1 MGYLKKNF
9 SSYQR
14 PFLAQPN
21 LIEIQTQSYGW
32 LLTAGL
38 KDLFEEFFP
47 IKDRTGKEL
56 ELYFLDFDFDEP
68 KYNELQAQQKE
79 QSYETTLRVKLKL
92 INNSAKTAETQKI
105 YFGDFPMMTERGTF
119 VINGVE
125 RVVVSQLVRSP
136 GVYFSADVLRGRKFF
151 SAKVIPHRG
160 AWLEIESE
168 ANGFIGVK
176 IDRKRKVP
184 ITSLLRIFAAAEDK
198 KKIITNEEILRIFGE
213 AIRPTLEKDA
223 AASEEDS
230 YVEIYKRLRPGDLAT
245 ADNARSLI
253 QPMFTRFDRYDL
265 SPVGR
270 FKINQRLDLKENSR
284 QLNSKDLIA
293 IIKEILRLNND
304 PAAEAD
310 DIDHLG
316 NRRVRAVGELVQ
328 NRLRVGFARMRKVI
342 QDRMSTLDAK
352 EITIPT
358 QLINPK
364 ILIAVVKEFF
374 MLSQLSQF
382 MNQENFLAELEHKRL
397 LSVLGPGGLTRE
409 RAGFEVR
416 DVHRS
421 YYGRICPIQTPEG
434 ANIGLVNYLA
444 NYSRANEFGF
454 LETPYYKVEKG
465 VIGSEVVWLDA
476 FEEEKYNIAH
486 AAIEIDEKNRIADS
500 TVKARIK
507 SKPGTCL
514 KEEIDFI
521 DAAPHQVFSPAAS
534 LIPFIEHD
542 DANRALMGSN
552 MQRQAVPLVKP
563 EAPLVGTGVEEKVAQ
578 NSQQVIIAPA
588 DGEITAVDAN
598 HIELK
603 TGSGIKKFGLIKFK
617 RSNQSTCISQYP
629 AVKKGQKV
637 KKGDFLTNASS
648 IDKGQLALGQN
659 LLVAFVPWEGANFE
673 DAVVLSEK
681 VVRDSRF
688 SSIHVEDYYCYIR
701 ETKLGPE
708 ITTPDISNVSEDKL
722 RNLDEE
728 GIIRVGTEV
737 YPDDI
742 LVGKISPKGESEL
755 TSEERLLRAIFG
767 EEARDVKDTSLTM
780 PHGEQGRIIGIKIS
794 SRERGDLLDPGVIK
808 RIQIQVAQLSN
819 VQAGDKLTGR
829 HGNKGVI
836 SQIRPIEDMPCL
848 EDGTPVDVVLNP
860 LSVASRMNIGQI
872 LETHLGFAAK
882 KLGYQ
887 AISPIFT
894 GATEEQIRAE
904 LKKAGLPESG
914 KVKLFD
920 GRTGEAFKNPI
931 TVGYVYVMKL
941 DHMVKNKIHMRSTG
955 PYSLITQQPL
965 GGKARL
971 GGQRFGEMEVWALE
985 GYGASHTLQ
994 EMLTIKSDDVMGRS
1008 SAFESIIKG
1017 EKIKKP
1023 SLPTS
1028 FNVLV
1033 NEIKSLGLDVEIIR
1047 PEERSS
1053 ANGEKIERDLK
1064 DIRAISIKLASPE
1077 KIIAWSSGEVIK
1089 AETINYRTQRP
1100 EKDGLFSERIFGPT
1114 KDWECYC
1121 GKYKKIRYKGVVC
1134 DKCGVEVTRSLVR
1147 RERMGHINLAAPV
1160 AHTWF
1165 MRSVPSR
1172 LSLLLDTPLP
1182 KLEKV
1187 IYYAA
1192 YVVTAINEKSRD
1204 FESKKKELLALN
1216 IKLGTI
1222 FNENEYLEITKRLGK
1237 SAIEVKSGAGAI
1249 REILEKID
1257 LKTLARQSEKELE
1270 ETKDFNR
1277 RTRISRRVNLIKS
1290 LIKSGIKPE
1299 WMIITVLPVLPPDL
1313 RPMVAL
1319 DGGRFA
1325 TSDLND
1331 LYRRVI
1337 NRNNRLKKL
1346 IELKAPE
1353 VITVN
1358 EKRMLQEAVDA
1369 LIDNTGAIGAQ
1380 QLSAQRRPLKSLAD
1394 MLRGKQGRF
1403 RQNLLGKRVDYS
1415 GRSVIVVGPELKLD
1429 ECGLPKKMALE
1440 LFRPFV
1446 IHKVIERNLAHNIK
1460 NANRFID
1467 QGSEEVWAIL
1477 EEVIAGKKVLLN
1489 RAPTLHR
1496 LSVQAFRPI
1505 LIEGLAIRIPPLV
1518 CAAFNA
1524 DFDGDQ
1530 MAVHLPLSDEAQYE
1544 AETIMLST
1552 NNLLRPAS
1560 GHPIVTPTQDIVL
1573 GCYCLTKIQP
1583 GAKGS
1588 GLILSSFAEATL
1600 AHEQGLLDLN
1610 ALIKIV
1616 PSKRSKKCVETTYG
1630 RLIFNNQLPK
1640 NFDFV
1645 NEKLNKSALSKI
1657 IASIIEKFGVNQAS
1671 ICLDNIKNIGF
1682 EYATISGITWG
1693 MDDLMVP
1700 KEKPQII
1707 KEAQKEA
1714 VTVSEEFRQGL
1725 LTNEEREN
1733 RIISIW
1739 DKAGKQIEN
1748 IIPKTFHPDNPVF
1761 MIIDSRAR
1769 GSWSAATQMMG
1780 MKGLVQ
1786 NPQGNI
1792 IELPVQSSYKGG
1804 FDVLEYFISIHGARK
1819 GQADTAL
1826 RTAEAGYLTRRL
1838 IDVAQ
1843 DVIIREEDCQ
1853 TQEGIEILRKEGEE
1867 YGYPFAE
1874 RLYSRTALENIKVK
1888 NKIIVKAGEII
1899 NRETAEII
1907 DKAKA
1912 ESVKVRSPITCKTL
1926 YGVCSKCY
1934 GLDLGNNQP
1943 IKLGESVGIIA
1954 AQSIG
1959 EPGTQLTLRTFHSG
1973 GIAGVDITHGLPRVE
1988 EIFEARPPRGKA
2000 ILAETD
2006 GIIESIQEN
2015 NLIKIIKI
2023 KNLNSKTKKTQYFE
2037 YPIPRTTILLAKIG
2051 DKVLKGQQISE
2062 GSINLKELLATRDS
2076 REVERYI
2083 INEIQKIYIP
2093 EGASINDKHIEVIV
2107 RQMFSRVIIKE
2118 EGDTDFIVGD
2128 IIEKSKLLED
2138 NRQTKKLKGTPA
2150 KAQLLLMG
2158 ITQVSL
2164 STESFLSAA
2173 SFQETSRVL
2182 VGAAISAKVDK
2193 LRGLKEN
2200 VIIGRL
2206 IPAGI
2211 GWRGIPVKA
2220 ITDEEEKEEIEEGI
2234 KTD

>member
-1 MGYLKKNF
+1 M
-9 SSYQR
+9 
-14 PFLAQPN
+14 
-21 LIEIQTQSYGW
+21 
-32 LLTAGL
+32 
-38 KDLFEEFFP
+38 
-47 IKDRTGKEL
+47 
-56 ELYFLDFDFDEP
+56 
-68 KYNELQAQQKE
+68 
-79 QSYETTLRVKLKL
+79 
-92 INNSAKTAETQKI
+92 
-105 YFGDFPMMTERGTF
+105 
-119 VINGVE
+119 
-125 RVVVSQLVRSP
+125 
-136 GVYFSADVLRGRKFF
+136 
-151 SAKVIPHRG
+151 
-160 AWLEIESE
+160 
-168 ANGFIGVK
+168 
-176 IDRKRKVP
+176 
-184 ITSLLRIFAAAEDK
+184 
-198 KKIITNEEILRIFGE
+198 
-213 AIRPTLEKDA
+213 
-223 AASEEDS
+223 
-230 YVEIYKRLRPGDLAT
+230 
-245 ADNARSLI
+245 
-253 QPMFTRFDRYDL
+253 
-265 SPVGR
+265 
-270 FKINQRLDLKENSR
+270 
-284 QLNSKDLIA
+284 
-293 IIKEILRLNND
+293 
-304 PAAEAD
+304 
-310 DIDHLG
+310 
-316 NRRVRAVGELVQ
+316 RR
-328 NRLRVGFARMRKVI
+328 VI
-342 QDRMSTLDAK
+342 QDRMSTLNAK
-352 EITIPT
+352 EISMPT

-382 MNQENFLAELEHKRL
+382 MDQVNFLAELEHKRL

-434 ANIGLVNYLA
+434 ANIGLVNHLA
-444 NYSRANEFGF
+444 NLSRVNQFGF
-454 LETPYYKVEKG
+454 LETPYYRVKKG
-465 VIGSEVVWLDA
+465 VVTSEVVWLDA
-476 FEEEKYNIAH
+476 FEEEKNNIAQ
-486 AAIEIDEKNRIADS
+486 AALEIDKKGKILDS
-500 TVKARIK
+500 IVEARIK
-507 SKPGTCL
+507 GEPGTCL
-514 KEEIDFI
+514 REELNYI

-534 LIPFIEHD
+534 LIPFVEHD

-552 MQRQAVPLVKP
+552 MQRQAVPLIKP
-563 EAPLVGTGVEEKVAQ
+563 EAPLVGTGLEGKIAE
-578 NSQQVIIAPA
+578 NSQQVIIAP
-588 DGEITAVDAN
+588 DKGEVTAVDADY
-598 HIELK
+598 IELK
-603 TGSGIKKFGLIKFK
+603 TESGTKKFDLMKFK
-617 RSNQSTCISQYP
+617 RSNQSTCVSQYP

-648 IDKGQLALGQN
+648 IDSGQLALGQN
-659 LLVAFVPWEGANFE
+659 LLVAFTPWEGANFE
-673 DAVVLSEK
+673 DAVILSER
-681 VVRDSRF
+681 VVRDDRF
-688 SSIHVEDYYCYIR
+688 TSVHIEDYYCDVR
-701 ETKLGPE
+701 DTKLGPE
-708 ITTPDISNVSEDKL
+708 ITTPDIPNVSEDKL

-728 GIIRVGTEV
+728 GIVRIGTEV

-780 PHGEQGRIIGIKIS
+780 PHGEQGRIIDIKIS
-794 SRERGDLLDPGVIK
+794 SREKGDQLEPGVIK
-808 RIQIQVAQLSN
+808 RIQIQVAQLNN

-836 SQIRPIEDMPCL
+836 SQIRPIEDMPYL
-848 EDGTPVDVVLNP
+848 EDGTPVDVILNP
-860 LSVASRMNIGQI
+860 LGVASRMNLGQI

-887 AISPIFT
+887 ALTPIFI
-894 GATEEQIRAE
+894 GATEDQIKEE

-920 GRTGEAFKNPI
+920 GRSGEPFKDPI
-931 TVGYVYVMKL
+931 TVGYIYVMKL
-941 DHMVKNKIHMRSTG
+941 NHLVKDKIHMRSTG

-1008 SAFESIIKG
+1008 STFESIIRG

-1023 SLPTS
+1023 SLPAS

-1033 NEIKSLGLDVEIIR
+1033 NEIKSLGLDVEIIKS
-1047 PEERSS
+1047 EEQQ
-1053 ANGEKIERDLK
+1053 EKLDKDLK
-1064 DIRAISIKLASPE
+1064 DIKAIAIKLASPE
-1077 KIIAWSSGEVIK
+1077 KITSWSSGEVTK

-1134 DKCGVEVTRSLVR
+1134 DKCGVEVTRSIVR

-1160 AHTWF
+1160 AHIWF

-1172 LSLLLDTPLP
+1172 LSLILDVPLP

-1187 IYYAA
+1187 VYYAA
-1192 YVVTAINEKSRD
+1192 YIVTGINKD
-1204 FESKKKELLALN
+1204 AKDYDSKKKELLAEN
-1216 IKLGTI
+1216 IKPGLI
-1222 FNENEYLEITKRLGK
+1222 LNENEYQEFSKRFGRV
-1237 SAIEVKSGAGAI
+1237 IEVESGAGAI
-1249 REILEKID
+1249 QKILENLNLKSLVGD
-1257 LKTLARQSEKELE
+1257 LEEELK
-1270 ETKDFNR
+1270 ETKDVNR
-1277 RTRISRRVNLIKS
+1277 QTRILRRLNLAKS
-1290 LIKSGIKPE
+1290 MIKSGIKPE
-1299 WMIITVLPVLPPDL
+1299 WMIMTVLPVLPPDL

-1346 IELKAPE
+1346 LELKAPD
-1353 VITVN
+1353 VIVTN

-1369 LIDNTGAIGAQ
+1369 LIDNASSIGTQ

-1415 GRSVIVVGPELKLD
+1415 GRSVIVVGPELKLN

-1446 IHKVIERNLAHNIK
+1446 INKVIERSLAHNIK

-1467 QGSEEVWAIL
+1467 QGSDEVWAIL
-1477 EEVIAGKKVLLN
+1477 EEVIADKKVLLN

-1496 LSVQAFRPI
+1496 LSIQAFKPI
-1505 LIEGLAIRIPPLV
+1505 LIEGLAVRIPPLV
-1518 CAAFNA
+1518 CTAFNA

-1530 MAVHLPLSDEAQYE
+1530 MAVHLPLSEEAQYE
-1544 AETIMLST
+1544 AREIMLST
-1552 NNLLRPAS
+1552 VNLLKPAS
-1560 GHPIVTPTQDIVL
+1560 GQPIVSPTQDIVL
-1573 GCYCLTKIQP
+1573 GCYCLTRLKP
-1583 GAKGS
+1583 EARGANS
-1588 GLILSSFAEATL
+1588 IFSSFTEATL
-1600 AHEQGLLDLN
+1600 AYEHGFLDLN
-1610 ALIKIV
+1610 APIKIL
-1616 PSKRSKKCVETTYG
+1616 PTKRSKKPLETTYG

-1645 NEKLNKSALSKI
+1645 NETLNKSALSKI
-1657 IASIIEKFGVNQAS
+1657 IALIIEKVGINQAGPY
-1671 ICLDNIKNIGF
+1671 LNNIKNLGF
-1682 EYATISGITWG
+1682 DNATVSGITWA
-1693 MDDLMVP
+1693 MNDLTIP
-1700 KEKPQII
+1700 KEKGQII
-1707 KEAQKEA
+1707 EKAQKEVAA
-1714 VTVSEEFRQGL
+1714 VNEEFRQGL
-1725 LTNEEREN
+1725 LTDDERKN
-1733 RIISIW
+1733 QVILIW
-1739 DKAGKQIEN
+1739 DKANKEVASFV
-1748 IIPKTFHPDNPVF
+1748 PKTFQLTNPIYT
-1761 MIIDSRAR
+1761 IIDSKAR
-1769 GSWSAATQMMG
+1769 GGWAQANQMTG

-1786 NPQGNI
+1786 NPQGDI
-1792 IELPVQSSYKGG
+1792 IELPVRSSYKEGL
-1804 FDVLEYFISIHGARK
+1804 DVLEYFISIHGARK

-1826 RTAEAGYLTRRL
+1826 KTAEAGYLTRRL

-1843 DVIIREEDCQ
+1843 DAMIREEDCQ
-1853 TQEGIEILRKEGEE
+1853 TKEGIEIFRKDGDE
-1867 YGYPFAE
+1867 YGYHFTE

-1888 NKIIVKAGEII
+1888 NKIVVRAGEVIT
-1899 NRETAEII
+1899 REAAEII
-1907 DKAKA
+1907 DKSKI

-1926 YGVCSKCY
+1926 YGICSRCY
-1934 GLDLGNNQP
+1934 GLDLGTNQP

-1973 GIAGVDITHGLPRVE
+1973 GVAGVDITHGLPRVE
-1988 EIFEARPPRGKA
+1988 EIFECRPPRGKA

-2006 GIIESIQEN
+2006 GIVESIKEN
-2015 NLIKIIKI
+2015 NLIKIINI
-2023 KNLNSKTKKTQYFE
+2023 KSLNSKGKKAKYFE
-2037 YPIPRTTILLAKIG
+2037 YAVPRTTILMV
-2051 DKVLKGQQISE
+2051 KVGEKVSRGQQVSE

-2083 INEIQKIYIP
+2083 INEIQKIYVP
-2093 EGASINDKHIEVIV
+2093 EGTLINDKHIETII
-2107 RQMFSRVIIKE
+2107 RQMFSRVVIKE
-2118 EGDTDFIVGD
+2118 EGDTDFVIGD
-2128 IIEKSKLLED
+2128 IVEKSKFLEV
-2138 NRQTKKLKGTPA
+2138 NRQTKKLKGEPA
-2150 KAQLLLMG
+2150 KAQLVLMG

-2182 VGAAISAKVDK
+2182 VGASISAKVDK

-2211 GWRGIPVKA
+2211 GWRGIPVAA
-2220 ITDEEEKEEIEEGI
+2220 ITDEEEKEEIEEI
-2234 KTD
+2234 NKLESK